1 MYGIRAPAARIL
13 RSTAVDDLQRLP
25 RRSGCET
32 ALRVFADPGWR
43 LSRPRGKQTFEGLR
57 LGEQLPAED
66 TAPRC
71 GLLVVDAE
79 TGRVEEWLRFEH
91 TIDALYDVALLPGAR
106 QVEAVGFMGPKIEL
120 AVGAA

>member
-1 MYGIRAPAARIL
+1 M
-13 RSTAVDDLQRLP
+13 
-25 RRSGCET
+25 
-32 ALRVFADPGWR
+32 
-43 LSRPRGKQTFEGLR
+43 R
-57 LGEQLPAED
+57 LGEQLAAKD